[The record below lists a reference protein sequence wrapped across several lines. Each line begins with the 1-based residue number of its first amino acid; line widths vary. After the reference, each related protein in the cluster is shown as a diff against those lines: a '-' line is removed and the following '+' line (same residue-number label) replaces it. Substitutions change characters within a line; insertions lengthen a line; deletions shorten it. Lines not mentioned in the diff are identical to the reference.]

1 MGATGPRGGARAAP
15 GGFPA
20 RARRANARGAMAAAT
35 AQLAANSRRGSR
47 TLVVDGFPN
56 GYGALTGRPD
66 RAAERRRPG
75 GFSGVSAG
83 GRGARVEAAIAQLA
97 RAAGRGTL
105 ARVCSHFPE
114 RLGAVTAA
122 ATGRGRAAGPRRPHR
137 GAVRIGRPAMAQLAR
152 AAGWG
157 SLIWVVNDSPNG
169 YGALTGRP
177 GRAASVRRPGGF
189 SGVSPERPRA
199 RVAAAI
205 AHLGRA
211 EGTGRSV
218 RTPCAFPSRGRMGQ

>member
-1 MGATGPRGGARAAP
+1 M
-15 GGFPA
+15 
-20 RARRANARGAMAAAT
+20 
-35 AQLAANSRRGSR
+35 
-47 TLVVDGFPN
+47 
-56 GYGALTGRPD
+56 
-66 RAAERRRPG
+66 
-75 GFSGVSAG
+75 
-83 GRGARVEAAIAQLA
+83 EAAIAQLA

-218 RTPCAFPSRGRMGQ
+218 RTPCAFPWPEGEVTAPPWVVVVKKGRKIACCWRTLRVPKQHGGKAQPRRGLPANRSVHSMLQAGARIPLRGALPR